1 VIPNKAQPRLRM
13 QRVRRDSCSVHKD
26 FQDEIDICYDS
37 YSKSAES
44 TEPIEGAPSGDGE
57 RTPFTHTDL
66 PGSIFGFD
74 FWGQALNYLH
84 MYYAGGYI
92 EFLPD
97 EEGAK
102 EEAASAISQ
111 LKDADWLSN
120 GARILL
126 IDIQYYNGNINVMVV
141 VRMAFEIPATGGV
154 IPSVQFRTLQ
164 HTSNRAIDIYT
175 IINEVLFIIIVCYY
189 IGEKIFE
196 FRLVGKSIF
205 KSFENKIFISIL
217 LMCIGAI
224 IFKIVKYAMLDIEFM
239 KDCVPLDSDPG
250 DCYLVNFVFWERQF
264 EHVVSVIVFLTWLSL
279 YKFFSDFPSMAVF
292 TKTFSRAGND
302 LMSFMLVYLVTYL
315 AYAQLGVLIFGNEL
329 DGFRNVFHAIYTLFR
344 IILGDF
350 DFSGMQQ
357 TNRILGP
364 IYFLTYVFC
373 VFFLLLNMFLAIIS
387 DTYSEVK
394 ADLSVSDRKY
404 PVAEHI
410 DTIKR
415 DFMKKFNCLDPS
427 DSEAIADAIRNLDL
441 KGDQEINW
449 ESFYREMMKCGLAEE
464 EIRNFFQQYD
474 TDGDM
479 IMSKDELDRMRKS
492 LEQLGRD
499 STANLGQKEMGGS
512 VDVAGLN
519 GEELVKKLQND
530 FASAENYE
538 YLVQRVTKVE
548 NYIGDITSKIDAI
561 IINIDQ
567 LNVRKKQELKQ

>member
-1 VIPNKAQPRLRM
+1 MFFIIPKKAQPRLRM

-44 TEPIEGAPSGDGE
+44 TEPLEGAGEGE
-57 RTPFTHTDL
+57 RTPFKHTDL

-102 EEAASAISQ
+102 EEAASALSQ

-126 IDIQYYNGNINVMVV
+126 IDVQYYNGNINVMVI

-196 FRLVGKSIF
+196 FRLVGKSVF
-205 KSFENKIFISIL
+205 KSFENKIFMAIL

-224 IFKIVKYAMLDIEFM
+224 IFKIVKYSMLDIESM
-239 KDCVPLDSDPG
+239 KDCVPLESTPG

-292 TKTFSRAGND
+292 TKTFSRAGK
-302 LMSFMLVYLVTYL
+302 
-315 AYAQLGVLIFGNEL
+315 
-329 DGFRNVFHAIYTLFR
+329 
-344 IILGDF
+344 
-350 DFSGMQQ
+350 
-357 TNRILGP
+357 
-364 IYFLTYVFC
+364 YVF
-373 VFFLLLNMFLAIIS
+373 MS
-387 DTYSEVK
+387 SVK
-394 ADLSVSDRKY
+394 
-404 PVAEHI
+404 P
-410 DTIKR
+410 
-415 DFMKKFNCLDPS
+415 
-427 DSEAIADAIRNLDL
+427 
-441 KGDQEINW
+441 
-449 ESFYREMMKCGLAEE
+449 
-464 EIRNFFQQYD
+464 
-474 TDGDM
+474 
-479 IMSKDELDRMRKS
+479 
-492 LEQLGRD
+492 
-499 STANLGQKEMGGS
+499 
-512 VDVAGLN
+512 
-519 GEELVKKLQND
+519 
-530 FASAENYE
+530 
-538 YLVQRVTKVE
+538 
-548 NYIGDITSKIDAI
+548 
-561 IINIDQ
+561 
-567 LNVRKKQELKQ
+567 

>member
-1 VIPNKAQPRLRM
+1 MIPNKAQPRLRM

-292 TKTFSRAGND
+292 TKTFSRAG
-302 LMSFMLVYLVTYL
+302 
-315 AYAQLGVLIFGNEL
+315 
-329 DGFRNVFHAIYTLFR
+329 
-344 IILGDF
+344 
-350 DFSGMQQ
+350 
-357 TNRILGP
+357 
-364 IYFLTYVFC
+364 
-373 VFFLLLNMFLAIIS
+373 
-387 DTYSEVK
+387 K
-394 ADLSVSDRKY
+394 
-404 PVAEHI
+404 
-410 DTIKR
+410 
-415 DFMKKFNCLDPS
+415 
-427 DSEAIADAIRNLDL
+427 
-441 KGDQEINW
+441 
-449 ESFYREMMKCGLAEE
+449 
-464 EIRNFFQQYD
+464 
-474 TDGDM
+474 
-479 IMSKDELDRMRKS
+479 
-492 LEQLGRD
+492 
-499 STANLGQKEMGGS
+499 
-512 VDVAGLN
+512 
-519 GEELVKKLQND
+519 
-530 FASAENYE
+530 
-538 YLVQRVTKVE
+538 
-548 NYIGDITSKIDAI
+548 
-561 IINIDQ
+561 
-567 LNVRKKQELKQ
+567 